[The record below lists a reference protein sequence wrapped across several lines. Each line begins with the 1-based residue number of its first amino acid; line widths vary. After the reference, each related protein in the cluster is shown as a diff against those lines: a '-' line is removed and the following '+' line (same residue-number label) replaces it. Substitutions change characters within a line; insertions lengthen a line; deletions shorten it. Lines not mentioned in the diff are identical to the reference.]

1 MDEVLLF
8 IPRRY
13 QPLLVFLLFV
23 GIGAAIQGTI
33 HAPERTWPN
42 LLLDSFYLL
51 SLAVAA
57 IFFIASQRL
66 CGARWSASLR
76 RIPEALMAVT
86 PVAAVLMFMVF
97 LGRQWIYPWSRAGA
111 FAEAPDMAGRV
122 IYLQT
127 PAVLERAVAVLVLWI
142 LFAGLFRKVSLQQD
156 RDPDLIYH
164 QRLNRYSAVFVVVF
178 ALSFTLG
185 SFDWLISLEPEWF
198 STVYAIYVFSG
209 CFVQGLSAVTLIAVL
224 LNQPR
229 LMREFVTPEQL
240 HNLGRLLFA
249 FSTFWAY
256 IWTVQYLLIWYV
268 NLPDEV
274 TYYEKRVNGPWL
286 FLFLLNPVA
295 NWVVPFIL
303 LLSADAKRNPRML
316 KFVCVLLLCGHWLD
330 LYLLIMPSLSSTP
343 RIGLLEP
350 LIGVGYA
357 SLFGLIVLRSLTKA
371 SLVPRNDPF
380 LASAMDKS
388 H

>member
-1 MDEVLLF
+1 MDEIVF
-8 IPRRY
+8 STSRR
-13 QPLLVFLLFV
+13 PGKLLVFLLFV
-23 GIGAAIQGTI
+23 GAGAAIGGTI

-51 SLAVAA
+51 SLSLSA
-57 IFFIASQRL
+57 IFFLASQRL

-76 RIPEALMAVT
+76 RIPEALMSVM
-86 PVAAVLMFMVF
+86 PVAAALMFMVF
-97 LGRQWIYPWSRAGA
+97 LGRHWIYPWSRTGA
-111 FAEAPDMAGRV
+111 FAGAPDMAGRV
-122 IYLQT
+122 TYLRT
-127 PAVLERAVAVLVLWI
+127 PAVLARAAAILASWI
-142 LFAGLFRKVSLQQD
+142 VFAWRFRKVSLQQD

-164 QRLNRYSAVFVVVF
+164 RRLNGYSAFFVVVL
-178 ALSFTLG
+178 AISFTLG

-224 LNQPR
+224 LSEGQF
-229 LMREFVTPEQL
+229 MREFITGEQL

-274 TYYEKRVNGPWL
+274 TYYMKRVNGPWL
-286 FLFLLNPVA
+286 FLFLLNLVA
-295 NWVVPFIL
+295 NWVVPFLL
-303 LLSADAKRNPRML
+303 LLSADAKRNPRVL

-330 LYLLIMPSLSSTP
+330 LYLLIMPSLASSP

-350 LIGVGYA
+350 LIAVGYA
-357 SLFGLIVLRSLTKA
+357 SLFGLIFLRSLTKA
-371 SLVPRNDPF
+371 PLVPQNDPF
-380 LASAMDKS
+380 LASAIDIRL
-388 H
+388 

>member
-1 MDEVLLF
+1 MDEVLF
-8 IPRRY
+8 RTPRWHR
-13 QPLLVFLLFV
+13 PLLVCLLFV
-23 GIGAAIQGTI
+23 GIAAAIHGTI

-51 SLAVAA
+51 SLAVTAF
-57 IFFIASQRL
+57 FFIASQRL

-76 RIPEALMAVT
+76 RIPEALMAVM
-86 PVAAVLMFMVF
+86 PAAAVLMFMVF
-97 LGRQWIYPWSRAGA
+97 LGRKWIYPWSWTGA
-111 FAEAPDMAGRV
+111 FAGGPAMAGRV
-122 IYLQT
+122 IYLQA
-127 PAVLERAVAVLVLWI
+127 PAVFDRAVLILVLWVV
-142 LFAGLFRKVSLQQD
+142 FAWLFRKVSLQQD

-164 QRLNRYSAVFVVVF
+164 QRLNRYSAVFVVVL
-178 ALSFTLG
+178 AVSFTLG
-185 SFDWLISLEPEWF
+185 CFDWLISLEPEWF

-209 CFVQGLSAVTLIAVL
+209 CFVQCLSAVTLTAVL
-224 LNQPR
+224 LSQR
-229 LMREFVTPEQL
+229 RSMGEFVTGEQL

-274 TYYEKRVNGPWL
+274 TYYVKRMNGPWL
-286 FLFLLNPVA
+286 FLFLLSPVA

-303 LLSADAKRNPRML
+303 LLSADAKRNPRVL

-330 LYLLIMPSLSSTP
+330 LYLLIMPSLSSAP

-357 SLFGLIVLRSLTKA
+357 SLFGLIFLRSLTKA
-371 SLVPRNDPF
+371 SLVPQNDPF
-380 LASAMDKS
+380 LASVSDIS